1 MPNATQLTPG
11 EAVARRTIA
20 AYTLTPEQLRK
31 SEALHR
37 IGLELSLAS
46 TLLDFAV
53 LAALIAARFVPRLQ
67 GLMQRLP
74 ERICPQ
80 SAKNG
85 QIGGPSAK
93 KRWVQAVIT
102 VPALLL
108 VLSIFQLPLRIYGH
122 RIALAYGL
130 SVQDWGGWLIDR
142 AKSELLVLFFA
153 TLVLWGL
160 YALIRRSP
168 RRWWLYAWL
177 CAVPIMAGM
186 VFISPVL
193 IDPLFNRFEPLADT
207 NPELASQLRNLASS
221 AGLEIPPSRIYLM
234 HASEKVTTYNAYVTG
249 FGATKRIVVWDTTA
263 RDLTMP
269 QTLFV
274 FAHEMGHYQ
283 LHHIYLGLAFAALLT
298 LAGLWFVSR
307 LAPAVLRRLALSWA
321 AGRWRTGSSG
331 ARSWGVRWHP
341 SKPTAGSLGTPRWH
355 PSKPTAGS
363 LETTHIPA
371 LGDWSSLPLLL
382 LLAGLLSFLGEPLAN
397 AFSRWEE
404 HQADLYAVTITRPVF
419 FRAGQDPAQIAAQSF
434 QVLGEKSYSY
444 PKPSPLLVFWSYSH
458 PPIAQRIRFVLGGP
472 ARASHWPLPR

>member
-11 EAVARRTIA
+11 EAVARRTIT

-67 GLMQRLP
+67 GLIQRLP

-80 SAKNG
+80 SAEKG
-85 QIGGPSAK
+85 QIGGPK
-93 KRWVQAVIT
+93 KRFLQAAII

-130 SVQDWGGWLIDR
+130 SVQGWGGWLADR
-142 AKSELLVLFFA
+142 AKSELLVLFIA
-153 TLVLWGL
+153 TLLLWGL

-186 VFISPVL
+186 VFVSPVL
-193 IDPLFNRFEPLADT
+193 IDPLFNRFEPLAQT
-207 NPELASQLRNLASS
+207 NPELASQLRNLAWT
-221 AGLEIPPSRIYLM
+221 AGLDIPPSRIFVM

-249 FGATKRIVVWDTTA
+249 FGATKRIVVWGTTA

-307 LAPAVLRRLALSWA
+307 LAPAVLRRLALS
-321 AGRWRTGSSG
+321 SG
-331 ARSWGVRWHP
+331 ARSWGVRCRP
-341 SKPTAGSLGTPRWH
+341 SKLTAGSLGTPGW
-355 PSKPTAGS
+355 
-363 LETTHIPA
+363 HIPA

-419 FRAGQDPAQIAAQSF
+419 FGAGQDPAQIAAQSF

-444 PKPSPLLVFWSYSH
+444 PNPSPLLVFWSYSH

-472 ARASHWPLPR
+472 ARASHRPLPR